1 MLGLLEALAGYVSVP
16 TWLVVGLI
24 ALFLVS
30 QVLGELIELCGK
42 VAPGFLKQRKQVQE
56 KKKKEL
62 YRDEMIA
69 RCEAAL
75 EKNNILF
82 QDFTKLYSDDN
93 MRKRKLWVDDVNHD
107 REDYHKH
114 QEENRHQFEEL
125 RNDLARNSE
134 ITLAM
139 YIETKRTA
147 IINFA
152 SKVVDRNIPVTHEE
166 FRRIFKVYEEYEE
179 IIQKNNLT
187 NGEVDISIRII
198 REAYEDRLKKHGFV
212 EDVLGYNG

>member
-1 MLGLLEALAGYVSVP
+1 
-16 TWLVVGLI
+16 
-24 ALFLVS
+24 
-30 QVLGELIELCGK
+30 
-42 VAPGFLKQRKQVQE
+42 
-56 KKKKEL
+56 
-62 YRDEMIA
+62 
-69 RCEAAL
+69 
-75 EKNNILF
+75 
-82 QDFTKLYSDDN
+82 
-93 MRKRKLWVDDVNHD
+93 
-107 REDYHKH
+107 
-114 QEENRHQFEEL
+114 
-125 RNDLARNSE
+125 
-134 ITLAM
+134 M